1 MEEFGPRLRRLRLA
15 AGMAPIDLAHGVG
28 VTEGAIRQMESGQTK
43 IASFPVGV
51 RLAEVLGVDAA
62 YLAFGETGKGRAA
75 KPVDRFAALEERVAR
90 LERLQSRA
98 AKAPASAPRSR
109 R

>member
-15 AGMAPIDLAHGVG
+15 AGMSPIDLAHSVG

-51 RLAEVLGVDAA
+51 RLAEVLGVEAR
-62 YLAFGETGKGRAA
+62 YLAFGESEKA
-75 KPVDRFAALEERVAR
+75 KPPKTVDRFAELEERVAR
-90 LERLQSRA
+90 LE
-98 AKAPASAPRSR
+98 KAQARASAR
-109 R
+109 RR